1 MSADGGDTAAP
12 HEVVIV
18 RRRGGEGDEGHHGGA
33 WKIAFADLMTA
44 MMAFFLVMWLLNVS
58 DKEKIQQIA
67 TYFNPLQ
74 LNSKQPT
81 VKGIEK
87 EQEQPKATE
96 KSEGELDASQPN
108 NLDTEIKRK
117 GYSKPGGDGAQEEG
131 AEKTAEQEL
140 FNDPYGVLSRL
151 AAEAQTEQQQGSA
164 PMSDRPL
171 PGGDSFKD
179 PFESFADQRRTN
191 GSAIGNDGKPNALSD
206 SGAQAMQQGLESPL
220 QMSPLQV
227 KPDPSVNG
235 PPKATDAKP
244 ADGAKAEVAA
254 KAQDGDK
261 AAENATTNEDKQV
274 RDLEADLTKALGA
287 IAPEKKPNIEVK
299 RVSEGVLI
307 SLTDDFK
314 FGIFSLSSAEP
325 LPDTVLVMEKIA
337 KVLAPHEGKIV
348 VRGHTDARPFRNERN
363 NNWRLSMSRAQM
375 AYYMLTRGG
384 VDEKRF
390 ESIEGRADRDL
401 KNLDDPH
408 ADENRRIEIMLRP
421 KS

>member
-1 MSADGGDTAAP
+1 
-12 HEVVIV
+12 
-18 RRRGGEGDEGHHGGA
+18 
-33 WKIAFADLMTA
+33 

-58 DKEKIQQIA
+58 DREKIQQIA
-67 TYFNPLQ
+67 TYFNPLK
-74 LNSKQPT
+74 LNSNHPT
-81 VKGIEK
+81 VKGIQD
-87 EQEQPKATE
+87 EQEQPKASE
-96 KSEGELDASQPN
+96 KSEGPVDASQPN
-108 NLDTEIKRK
+108 KLDTEVKRK
-117 GYSKPGGDGAQEEG
+117 GYSRPGGDGDLEEG

-140 FNDPYGVLSRL
+140 FNDPYGVLSRI
-151 AAEAQTEQQQGSA
+151 AAEAQSEPEHQGSA
-164 PMSDRPL
+164 PMSDHPL

-179 PFESFADQRRTN
+179 PFESFAERRRM
-191 GSAIGNDGKPNALSD
+191 GSEGKSDALSAP
-206 SGAQAMQQGLESPL
+206 GAQAMQQGLESPL

-235 PPKATDAKP
+235 PPKATDTKP
-244 ADGAKAEVAA
+244 ADDAKADVAA
-254 KAQDGDK
+254 KAQDDAK
-261 AAENATTNEDKQV
+261 TAENATEDDDKQV

-287 IAPEKKPNIEVK
+287 IAPQKKPNIEVK

-314 FGIFSLSSAEP
+314 FGMFALSSAEP

-337 KVLAPHEGKIV
+337 KVLAPYEGKIV

-401 KNLDDPH
+401 KKPEDPH

>member
-1 MSADGGDTAAP
+1 MSADGDTAAP

-18 RRRGGEGDEGHHGGA
+18 RRRGGEGEDGHHGGA

-87 EQEQPKATE
+87 EQEQPKASE
-96 KSEGELDASQPN
+96 KSEGPVDASQPN
-108 NLDTEIKRK
+108 NLETEIKRK
-117 GYSKPGGDGAQEEG
+117 GYSKPGGDGEKDEG

-140 FNDPYGVLSRL
+140 FNDPYGVLSRI
-151 AAEAQTEQQQGSA
+151 ASEAQTQQQEGSA

-179 PFESFADQRRTN
+179 PFESFADQRRAN
-191 GSAIGNDGKPNALSD
+191 GSAIGSDGKSD
-206 SGAQAMQQGLESPL
+206 AGGQAMQQGLESPL

-235 PPKATDAKP
+235 PPKATNAKP

-254 KAQDGDK
+254 KAEDGDK
-261 AAENATTNEDKQV
+261 PAQNATAQDDKEV
-274 RDLEADLTKALGA
+274 RDLEADLSKALGA
-287 IAPEKKPNIEVK
+287 IAPQKKPNIEVK

-314 FGIFSLSSAEP
+314 FGMFALSSAEP
-325 LPDTVLVMEKIA
+325 LPDTVLVMEKVA
-337 KVLAPHEGKIV
+337 KVLAPYEGKIV
-348 VRGHTDARPFRNERN
+348 VRGHTDARPFRSERN

-375 AYYMLTRGG
+375 AYYMLARGG

-401 KNLDDPH
+401 KKPEDPQ

>member
-1 MSADGGDTAAP
+1 MSSDGDLAAP

-18 RRRGGEGDEGHHGGA
+18 RRRGGDGEDGHHGGA

-81 VKGIEK
+81 VKGIQ
-87 EQEQPKATE
+87 QEQDEPKASE
-96 KSEGELDASQPN
+96 KSEGPVEAAQPN
-108 NLDTEIKRK
+108 RLDTEVKRL
-117 GYSKPGGDGAQEEG
+117 GFSRPGGDGDLEEG
-131 AEKTAEQEL
+131 AEKTVEQEL

-151 AAEAQTEQQQGSA
+151 AAEAENDTQQGSA
-164 PMSDRPL
+164 PRTERPL
-171 PGGDSFKD
+171 PGGESFRD
-179 PFESFADQRRTN
+179 PFESFAEQRRSQATVTEN
-191 GSAIGNDGKPNALSD
+191 AEGAGTPPGKT
-206 SGAQAMQQGLESPL
+206 AMSQGIESPL
-220 QMSPLQV
+220 QVSPLQV
-227 KPDPSVNG
+227 KPDPTVNG
-235 PPKATDAKP
+235 PADAKP
-244 ADGAKAEVAA
+244 EQAAKAEV
-254 KAQDGDK
+254 KAEPSDAEK
-261 AAENATTNEDKQV
+261 AANASVEQDKQI
-274 RDLEADLTKALGA
+274 RDLEEDLTKALGA
-287 IAPEKKPNIEVK
+287 IAPDKKPNIEVK

-307 SLTDDFK
+307 SLTDDFR
-314 FGIFSLSSAEP
+314 FGMFALSSAEP
-325 LPDTVLVMEKIA
+325 LPETVVVMEKIA
-337 KVLAPHEGKIV
+337 KVLAPYDGRIV

-375 AYYMLTRGG
+375 AYYMLARGG

-401 KNLDDPH
+401 KVPDDPH
-408 ADENRRIEIMLRP
+408 ADQNRRIEIMLRP